1 MAGLGHVRS
10 LDASARVVFFHF
22 PAPTFHGPSTRETI
36 KNRATTRILRGMVYD
51 VGISLDKIVLT
62 SDGFDDTHNETFP
75 SRRRPSE
82 VHARWLLRRE
92 SEEIERSAEKS
103 GTIAL
108 SAALRQ
114 DLGHFQV
121 MAILLGIFT
130 TETDA
135 RSYFICHL
143 LFGSVVCYFEA
154 R

>member
-75 SRRRPSE
+75 SRRRPSRFTLDGYCD
-82 VHARWLLRRE
+82 ASPR
-92 SEEIERSAEKS
+92 KS
-103 GTIAL
+103 NDPQ
-108 SAALRQ
+108 RKM
-114 DLGHFQV
+114 V
-121 MAILLGIFT
+121 
-130 TETDA
+130 
-135 RSYFICHL
+135 
-143 LFGSVVCYFEA
+143 
-154 R
+154 